1 MIWTVLATIALSG
14 APDPRIQISELQLE
28 NRPEL
33 VLEVVERSLLE
44 SPESAQEMGF
54 DYLRAHLLELDNRYR
69 QAHRAFTTAMSH
81 QSTLVPYSRFRLAV
95 NQQRRGHPEVA
106 AGLLATLLASKPPDP
121 LVVPAMRAL
130 VEALEEGADCR
141 LLQRVEEWSLPSAV
155 QRRLLIAH
163 SDCTIE
169 QRGADASVSRLVEL
183 LRQDTSDEP
192 ARLAAERLDQLS
204 AGLSGN
210 RETFLL
216 IGQTFHHHRQFGLS
230 LAYLG
235 RGLRLIGRDES
246 DGPSEQEA
254 RYALARAHF
263 WRGEYLRAATEFGK
277 IAAETPEPT
286 EKARVLYQQGRC
298 FELKGSWEAAVNGYR
313 LAYLEDPTGPW
324 GDLSL
329 FSAIRIDWRRGK
341 EDEALALFEILS
353 ARREWRGLL
362 GHAAVFLASSDLV
375 RGRGDRAEAWL
386 ALARRS
392 DRQLEKLVNFWSGR
406 AAELNGDADRA
417 VAAYLRVLAD
427 QPFHPLSE
435 RARIRLRGADLAASA
450 KALRR
455 RLETKGTVD
464 SRYRAWLLRDGDD
477 LDSTAGATL
486 NELLRSDRAASRFL
500 DISFRP
506 PREWPLWEKTL
517 RQPEEILLALSIW
530 EEGSAA
536 VPRHFP
542 VDDPS
547 LGYTGSR
554 LLARAGAHRAALRI
568 AEIVHKQAL
577 QALPTPFAPTLLR
590 RAAYPLPYG
599 SLIAEEAARHN
610 VDPYLLTALIREE
623 SRFDPGAVS
632 TASAR
637 GLTQF
642 VLSTAERMAPK
653 ANLPDLTVPDLHRPE
668 VSIALGAAYLAD
680 LFERFR
686 GREFE
691 VIAAYNAGEN
701 QAELW
706 QSYCFS
712 LEPEEY
718 FSKVGFQETRR
729 YLERVLSSGAI
740 YRDLYPPEV
749 FATSAGY
756 Y

>member
-1 MIWTVLATIALSG
+1 MIWTVLATIALSA
-14 APDPRIQISELQLE
+14 APDPRIQISELQLQ
-28 NRPEL
+28 NQPEL

-54 DYLRAHLLELDNRYR
+54 DYLRAHLLEQDNRDR

-106 AGLLATLLASKPPDP
+106 AGLLATLLANRPPDP
-121 LVVPAMRAL
+121 LVVPATRAL

-163 SDCTIE
+163 SDCAIE
-169 QRGADASVSRLVEL
+169 QRGGDEPVSRLVEL
-183 LRQDTSDEP
+183 LRQDISDEP
-192 ARLAAERLDQLS
+192 ARIAAERLDQLA

-230 LAYLG
+230 LAYLS
-235 RGLRLIGRDES
+235 RGLRLVGRDES
-246 DGPSEQEA
+246 GEPSEQDA
-254 RYALARAHF
+254 RYALARALF
-263 WRGEYLRAATEFGK
+263 WRGEYLKAAAQFGK
-277 IAAETPEPT
+277 IAAETPEPA
-286 EKARVLYQQGRC
+286 EKARMLYQQGRC

-313 LAYLEDPTGPW
+313 LAYLEDPIGPW
-324 GDLSL
+324 ADLSL
-329 FSAIRIDWRRGK
+329 FSALRIDWRRGK
-341 EDEALALFEILS
+341 EDEALALFQILS
-353 ARREWRGLL
+353 SRREWTGLL
-362 GHAAVFLASSDLV
+362 GRAAVFLASSDLV

-392 DRQLEKLVNFWSGR
+392 DRQLENLVNFWSGR

-435 RARIRLRGADLAASA
+435 RARVRLRGPNLEATA
-450 KALRR
+450 KALGR
-455 RLETKGTVD
+455 RLETARTVD
-464 SRYRAWLLRDGDD
+464 SRYRAWLLRNGD
-477 LDSTAGATL
+477 DSTAGASL
-486 NELLRSDRAASRFL
+486 NELLRSNRAASRFL

-530 EEGSAA
+530 EEGSPAI
-536 VPRHFP
+536 PLHFP

-554 LLARAGAHRAALRI
+554 LLDRAGAHRAALRI

-590 RAAYPLPYG
+590 RAVYPLPYG
-599 SLIAEEAARHN
+599 SIIAEETARHN

-653 ANLPDLTVPDLHRPE
+653 ANLPGLTVPDLHRPE

-686 GREFE
+686 GREFQ

-718 FSKVGFQETRR
+718 FSKVGFPETRR

-749 FATSAGY
+749 FAGN
-756 Y
+756 

>member
-1 MIWTVLATIALSG
+1 
-14 APDPRIQISELQLE
+14 
-28 NRPEL
+28 
-33 VLEVVERSLLE
+33 
-44 SPESAQEMGF
+44 
-54 DYLRAHLLELDNRYR
+54 
-69 QAHRAFTTAMSH
+69 
-81 QSTLVPYSRFRLAV
+81 
-95 NQQRRGHPEVA
+95 
-106 AGLLATLLASKPPDP
+106 
-121 LVVPAMRAL
+121 
-130 VEALEEGADCR
+130 
-141 LLQRVEEWSLPSAV
+141 VEEWSLPSAV

-163 SDCTIE
+163 SDCAIE
-169 QRGADASVSRLVEL
+169 QRGGDEPVSRLVEL
-183 LRQDTSDEP
+183 LRQDISDEP
-192 ARLAAERLDQLS
+192 ARIAAERLDQLA

-230 LAYLG
+230 LAYLS
-235 RGLRLIGRDES
+235 RGLRLVGRDES
-246 DGPSEQEA
+246 GEPSEQDA
-254 RYALARAHF
+254 RYALARALF
-263 WRGEYLRAATEFGK
+263 WRGEYLKAAAQFGK
-277 IAAETPEPT
+277 IAAETPEPA
-286 EKARVLYQQGRC
+286 EKARMLYQQGRC

-313 LAYLEDPTGPW
+313 LAYLEDPIGPW
-324 GDLSL
+324 ADLSL
-329 FSAIRIDWRRGK
+329 FSALRIDWRRGK
-341 EDEALALFEILS
+341 EDEALALFQILS
-353 ARREWRGLL
+353 SRREWTGLL
-362 GHAAVFLASSDLV
+362 GRAAVFLASSDLV

-392 DRQLEKLVNFWSGR
+392 DRQLENLVNFWSGR

-435 RARIRLRGADLAASA
+435 RARVRLRGPNLEATA
-450 KALRR
+450 KALGR
-455 RLETKGTVD
+455 RLETARTVD
-464 SRYRAWLLRDGDD
+464 SRYRAWLLRNGD
-477 LDSTAGATL
+477 DSTAGASL
-486 NELLRSDRAASRFL
+486 NELLRSNRAASRFL

-530 EEGSAA
+530 EEGSPAI
-536 VPRHFP
+536 PLHFP

-554 LLARAGAHRAALRI
+554 LLDRAGAHRAALRI

-590 RAAYPLPYG
+590 RAVYPLPYG
-599 SLIAEEAARHN
+599 SIIAEETARHN

-653 ANLPDLTVPDLHRPE
+653 ANLPGLTVPDLHRPE

-686 GREFE
+686 GREFQ

-718 FSKVGFQETRR
+718 FSKVGFPETRR

-749 FATSAGY
+749 FAGN
-756 Y
+756 